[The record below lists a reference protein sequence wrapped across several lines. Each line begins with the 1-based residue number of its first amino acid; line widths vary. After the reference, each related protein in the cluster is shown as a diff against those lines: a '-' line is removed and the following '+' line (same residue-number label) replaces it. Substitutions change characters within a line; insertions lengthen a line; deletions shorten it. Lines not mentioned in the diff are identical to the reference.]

1 MNFLLDKKG
10 SFFLVS
16 GFFLLI
22 ILLLTKLLADELST
36 SIVLSAGPSENIEEI
51 IDQIIGE
58 KSTSS
63 NKNKPDLKE
72 EIEHAKSRL
81 SKNDYKAA
89 KSNYKRLVEHVD
101 KLDKYKQ
108 NPLKYDN
115 QGFLKNAPNEQVR
128 QKIIQSRIAH
138 LEQEIQ
144 TFYNNIIKIIS

>member
-1 MNFLLDKKG
+1 MDFILDRKG
-10 SFFLVS
+10 LFLVAS

-22 ILLLTKLLADELST
+22 ILLLTISVADEFST
-36 SIVLSAGPSENIEEI
+36 SIVLSAGPSDNIEEI
-51 IDQIIGE
+51 IDQVNSE
-58 KSTSS
+58 NTSAS
-63 NKNKPDLKE
+63 NKNRPNLKE
-72 EIEHAKSRL
+72 EIESAKSRL

-101 KLDKYKQ
+101 KLEKYKQ

-144 TFYNNIIKIIS
+144 TFYNNISKIIS

>member
-1 MNFLLDKKG
+1 MDFTLDKKEL
-10 SFFLVS
+10 FLVIS

-22 ILLLTKLLADELST
+22 ILLLTKSVEDELST

-51 IDQIIGE
+51 IDQISGE

-63 NKNKPDLKE
+63 NKNKPNLKD

-89 KSNYKRLVEHVD
+89 KSNYKRLVEHVE
-101 KLDKYKQ
+101 KLEKYRQ

-144 TFYNNIIKIIS
+144 TFYNNIIKIIN